1 MASKQPRRSDLTPDL
16 KFMAQI
22 TYVTMF
28 VWTVLAFFG
37 QIIKKKEEEER
48 KFVPARV
55 VASPQLK
62 RELLGIKRKILL

>member
-1 MASKQPRRSDLTPDL
+1 MASKQPRRSDLTSDL
-16 KFMAQI
+16 KFIAQI
-22 TYVTMF
+22 TYATMF

-37 QIIKKKEEEER
+37 QIIKKKEEDEER

-62 RELLGIKRKILL
+62 I